1 MMIEEVTS
9 MGTSAY
15 IQAKECWTT
24 LNPGDAVTV
33 DEMLELIGASKS
45 EKQKVHVALS
55 HLAKDGRAAKYKSER
70 GMVYE
75 KTDLQLIQPVDNRE
89 EAPAELRP
97 EFRVSKL
104 DEVNFDQ
111 IGFGMVKVVENLKS
125 DLRTIHDKYK
135 ELTKEFNQ
143 KVQENSHLAQML
155 RECQQ
160 KLLEANEKLAK
171 GGSSFSFSEIQKF
184 REGLR
189 KR

>member
-1 MMIEEVTS
+1 

-15 IQAKECWTT
+15 KQAKECWMS

-33 DEMLELIGASKS
+33 DEMLELIGAAKS

-55 HLAKDGRAAKYKSER
+55 HLAKDGKATKYKTER
-70 GMVYE
+70 GMVYQ
-75 KTDLQLIQPVDNRE
+75 KSDLQMIQPAEDELERRE
-89 EAPAELRP
+89 VKGSGFHMERP
-97 EFRVSKL
+97 DKVS
-104 DEVNFDQ
+104 FDQ
-111 IGFGMVKVVENLKS
+111 IGLSIVKVIENFKY
-125 DLRTIHDKYK
+125 DLQMMDKK
-135 ELTKEFNQ
+135 QRELTREFND
-143 KVQENSHLAQML
+143 KVNENAQLAKLL

-189 KR
+189 RK